1 MKKVGIW
8 LLCLLAMSCSL
19 VDDGEKVTI
28 ELVAVGDHVPTFT
41 VNVVA
46 GDRLT
51 TFSSDN
57 LKGETVIVFFHTTC
71 PDCQRDLPILD
82 CYYQEHKD
90 DEDFQMVAISR
101 AENAESVAAYWKA
114 NGLSLP
120 YSAQTDRSVYELFAT
135 SIIPRVYYCSQGI
148 ITRIDIEKVSITP

>member
-46 GDRLT
+46 GDRQT

-82 CYYQEHKD
+82 RYYQEHKD